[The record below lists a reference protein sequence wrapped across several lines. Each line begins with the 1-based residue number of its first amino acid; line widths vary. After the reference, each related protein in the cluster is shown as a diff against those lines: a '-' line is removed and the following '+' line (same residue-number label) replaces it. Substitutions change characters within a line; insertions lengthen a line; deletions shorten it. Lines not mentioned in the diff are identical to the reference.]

1 MTPWYLLLFAA
12 GLPVPVLA
20 LDGCRLGATAGV
32 SASAAE
38 PDGAPDASVIV
49 ARDPEGWTQATS
61 MPSLSIC
68 LTRAAAD
75 QVAHPD
81 AAENVT
87 CAIR

>member
-1 MTPWYLLLFAA
+1 MTPWSLFAV

-20 LDGCRLGATAGV
+20 LDGCCLDVTACV
-32 SASAAE
+32 SVSAAE

-49 ARDPEGWTQATS
+49 ARDPERWTQATS
-61 MPSLSIC
+61 MPSFSIC
-68 LTRAAAD
+68 LTCAAAD